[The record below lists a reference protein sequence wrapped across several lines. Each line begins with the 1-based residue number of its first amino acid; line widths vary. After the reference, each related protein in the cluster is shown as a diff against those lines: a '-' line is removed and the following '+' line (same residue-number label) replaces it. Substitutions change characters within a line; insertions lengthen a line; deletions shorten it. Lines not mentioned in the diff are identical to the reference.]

1 MTTTALHTPADV
13 VAAAAALLGFAP
25 TNSVVAYMLR
35 RDITHGLLV
44 RCAIRF
50 DVMISTDQAANLP
63 VTCNLRAADN
73 DAVILLAVCDEQH
86 DRHAHAVLDAL
97 RDALNTAGIHV
108 LRRVMTRDVTAEG
121 QWLDPDTGECGPTY
135 PYTDSLLTAQRILSG
150 DRVSPDRSDI
160 EAEFATIEPA
170 PPVVIGD
177 HGQLVTTTAQE
188 IADALDGHPISRTLP
203 TRAGIIITGHPALR
217 DAMIGLVLHH
227 PQTGAE
233 VWTHIGRRLRGAPR
247 AQALTIAAVCYCLLG
262 DTIRAGIATNS
273 ALDEAQA
280 TDTPAPRLAVLLST
294 ALRAGIPPHHI
305 SRVIADSAPKH
316 PQD

>member
-1 MTTTALHTPADV
+1 
-13 VAAAAALLGFAP
+13 
-25 TNSVVAYMLR
+25 MLR

-73 DAVILLAVCDEQH
+73 DAVILLAVCDGQH

-121 QWLDPDTGECGPTY
+121 QWLDPDTGECGSTY

-177 HGQLVTTTAQE
+177 HTCSA
-188 IADALDGHPISRTLP
+188 ISSASCSYSSPAWLTLRLGWIP
-203 TRAGIIITGHPALR
+203 LMASVNAKGSGTWCEWLEGPA
-217 DAMIGLVLHH
+217 AIG
-227 PQTGAE
+227 
-233 VWTHIGRRLRGAPR
+233 
-247 AQALTIAAVCYCLLG
+247 
-262 DTIRAGIATNS
+262 
-273 ALDEAQA
+273 
-280 TDTPAPRLAVLLST
+280 
-294 ALRAGIPPHHI
+294 
-305 SRVIADSAPKH
+305 
-316 PQD
+316 

>member
-1 MTTTALHTPADV
+1 MTPTDGARRDLTGKSSGHSFASSRRPVVLLKCEHGVFGRQQTQRHRPYSSPGPRQVAHNSGYDNDSPPASTRHSNRELP
-13 VAAAAALLGFAP
+13 ALLGFAP

-44 RCAIRF
+44 RCVIRF

-188 IADALDGHPISRTLP
+188 IADALDGHPISRCSP
-203 TRAGIIITGHPALR
+203 
-217 DAMIGLVLHH
+217 V
-227 PQTGAE
+227 
-233 VWTHIGRRLRGAPR
+233 
-247 AQALTIAAVCYCLLG
+247 
-262 DTIRAGIATNS
+262 
-273 ALDEAQA
+273 
-280 TDTPAPRLAVLLST
+280 
-294 ALRAGIPPHHI
+294 
-305 SRVIADSAPKH
+305 
-316 PQD
+316 

>member
-1 MTTTALHTPADV
+1 
-13 VAAAAALLGFAP
+13 
-25 TNSVVAYMLR
+25 
-35 RDITHGLLV
+35 
-44 RCAIRF
+44 
-50 DVMISTDQAANLP
+50 
-63 VTCNLRAADN
+63 
-73 DAVILLAVCDEQH
+73 
-86 DRHAHAVLDAL
+86 
-97 RDALNTAGIHV
+97 LNTAGIHV
-108 LRRVMTRDVTAEG
+108 LRRVMTRDVTVAG

-150 DRVSPDRSDI
+150 DRVSPARNDI

-203 TRAGIIITGHPALR
+203 TRAGIVITGHPALR
-217 DAMIGLVLHH
+217 DAMIGLVLHR

-262 DTIRAGIATNS
+262 DTIRAGIGADA

-280 TDTPAPRLAVLLST
+280 TDTPAPRLALLLST